1 MVKVTV
7 VKAIIVNR
15 QKNKKKSETKL
26 RLIRNSHF
34 GLKAY
39 LKDTKASDLLMLKL
53 NMIDLKA
60 NYTAKYKDSILVE
73 DAENIKCL

>member
-1 MVKVTV
+1 MY
-7 VKAIIVNR
+7 N
-15 QKNKKKSETKL
+15 NNSETKL

-53 NMIDLKA
+53 NMVDLKQ
-60 NYTAKYKDSILVE
+60 TTRLSIKTILVE
-73 DAENIKCL
+73 DVENIKNMWNIYGNARNLK